1 MSSTSFTGEMA
12 KKKSIY
18 DLNVA
23 QKFNLIIESLSNQP
37 QLTDNS
43 NLLFCQ
49 NYQVLPPIIRRHL
62 RDIQASVA
70 NEWLMA
76 TEMTRNESSSPY
88 AQQVYPRTL
97 NQIQKQNWIIPAKI
111 AQTD

>member
-1 MSSTSFTGEMA
+1 MILTLSKNDNWLSWPTG
-12 KKKSIY
+12 
-18 DLNVA
+18 DR
-23 QKFNLIIESLSNQP
+23 LIGSLSHQP

-49 NYQVLPPIIRRHL
+49 NHQVLPPIIRRHL
-62 RDIQASVA
+62 RDNQASVA

-76 TEMTRNESSSPY
+76 TEMIRNESSSPY

-97 NQIQKQNWIIPAKI
+97 NQIQKPNWIIPAKI